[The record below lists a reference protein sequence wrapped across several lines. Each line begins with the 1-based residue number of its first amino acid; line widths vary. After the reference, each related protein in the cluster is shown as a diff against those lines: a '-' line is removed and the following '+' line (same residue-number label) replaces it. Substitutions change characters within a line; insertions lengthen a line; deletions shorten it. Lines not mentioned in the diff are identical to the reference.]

1 MFGYNLRCVVLALSI
16 TTAFSAKVVASEPDP
31 ITADPV
37 AFATR
42 IELSKGY
49 AISKKGV
56 EISVQARNEQ
66 SQDVSSETYNLVR
79 STDAVEFVLTE
90 QDRARLAAQQAHILS
105 WMDAGIDVDGA
116 FSMQINP
123 CHIDPPKKTKPLVSI
138 AVRGDF
144 ENGFYKVVD
153 KMHLRSLINKSLDTL
168 EPCGAS

>member
-1 MFGYNLRCVVLALSI
+1 MYSYNLRCVVLALSV
-16 TTAFSAKVVASEPDP
+16 TTALSAKAVASEPDP

-42 IELSKGY
+42 IQLSKGY

-56 EISVQARNEQ
+56 EISVRARNEQ
-66 SQDVSSETYNLVR
+66 SQDVSSETYHLVR
-79 STDAVEFVLTE
+79 STDAAEFVLTV

-123 CHIDPPKKTKPLVSI
+123 CHIDPPKANKARVSI

-144 ENGFYKVVD
+144 ESGFYKVVD
-153 KMHLRSLINKSLDTL
+153 EMRLSRLINKSIDTL
-168 EPCGAS
+168 EPCGTS